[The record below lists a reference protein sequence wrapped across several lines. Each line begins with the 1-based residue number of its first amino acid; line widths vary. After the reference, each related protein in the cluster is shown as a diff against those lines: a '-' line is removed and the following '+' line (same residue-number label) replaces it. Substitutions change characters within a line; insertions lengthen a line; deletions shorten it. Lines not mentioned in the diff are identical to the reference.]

1 MKPTC
6 AVALLAAVAW
16 LPVWADE
23 CPPDVVWAEVEG
35 DQVTVHHESAEF
47 NCCPVL
53 EYEVVQNGYEVDI
66 YELEV
71 EAQCLCVCCFDLMH
85 ALVDLAP
92 GTYTVRV
99 WVPTAATPSPAA
111 RSSSRSAMARAAP
124 RCSASPVAAA
134 AGPASSSCSPTASS
148 AATCRGGTESFRAI
162 PLRSGPSRRRRAS
175 AGGQRCSLATGSGA
189 GRELPSQQDG
199 QRR

>member
-99 WVPTAATPSPAA
+99 WGAYGCDPEPCGTVQLTVGDGQGCPAVF
-111 RSSSRSAMARAAP
+111 SV
-124 RCSASPVAAA
+124 ASGCGGWSGEQLLFAD
-134 AGPASSSCSPTASS
+134 GFE
-148 AATCRGGTESFRAI
+148 RGN
-162 PLRSGPSRRRRAS
+162 PSRWN
-175 AGGQRCSLATGSGA
+175 
-189 GRELPSQQDG
+189 
-199 QRR
+199 